1 LFDFTYHKPN
11 SVSASSADA
20 VIYLVPRLLA
30 KSHPRCCHREYS
42 GTSASSADSALHPGK
57 DFAVSPPMS
66 PSGLNYRHRMSIVV
80 FFLSEKNVSVRT
92 YWIAPYGYYPLPFIS
107 PTLRRRR
114 EFGLSS
120 PDARSGET
128 AQCKTTNIILCQTK
142 KRKLN
147 GICTSANWY
156 GIISNFLN

>member
-1 LFDFTYHKPN
+1 LILHIISRILFRLIGECGHL
-11 SVSASSADA
+11 SCSAIARKITPTDEA
-20 VIYLVPRLLA
+20 G
-30 KSHPRCCHREYS
+30 YS

-107 PTLRRRR
+107 VPLKSWTEGSSDFPLAQEKLR
-114 EFGLSS
+114 
-120 PDARSGET
+120 PET

-142 KRKLN
+142 KRKTL
-147 GICTSANWY
+147 W
-156 GIISNFLN
+156 

>member
-1 LFDFTYHKPN
+1 MFDFTYHKPN

-30 KSHPRCCHREYS
+30 KSHPSRSRAGRTRPCTRVRILPFHPQCLHQGSSRHCCL
-42 GTSASSADSALHPGK
+42 D
-57 DFAVSPPMS
+57 D
-66 PSGLNYRHRMSIVV
+66 

-92 YWIAPYGYYPLPFIS
+92 YWIAPYGRYPLPFIS

-142 KRKLN
+142 KRKGNEL
-147 GICTSANWY
+147 CASVSWRAA
-156 GIISNFLN
+156 

>member
-1 LFDFTYHKPN
+1 MFDFTYHKPN
-11 SVSASSADA
+11 SVFASSANA

-30 KSHPRCCHREYS
+30 KSHPPKRRNIAALPSRSRAGRTRPCTRVRILPFHPQCLHQGSSRHCCL
-42 GTSASSADSALHPGK
+42 D
-57 DFAVSPPMS
+57 D
-66 PSGLNYRHRMSIVV
+66 

-92 YWIAPYGYYPLPFIS
+92 YWIAPYGRYPLPFIS

-142 KRKLN
+142 MRKRKR
-147 GICTSANWY
+147 
-156 GIISNFLN
+156 

>member
-92 YWIAPYGYYPLPFIS
+92 SIPSRSRAGRNDGYYPLPCY
-107 PTLRRRR
+107 LRPCVR
-114 EFGLSS
+114 GGSS
-120 PDARSGET
+120 DFPLAQEKLEPET
-128 AQCKTTNIILCQTK
+128 AQ
-142 KRKLN
+142 
-147 GICTSANWY
+147 
-156 GIISNFLN
+156 

>member
-1 LFDFTYHKPN
+1 MVIGTLNFVTASGGQNWRGHL
-11 SVSASSADA
+11 SCSAIAREITSAEEA
-20 VIYLVPRLLA
+20 
-30 KSHPRCCHREYS
+30 EYS

-92 YWIAPYGYYPLPFIS
+92 SIPSRSRAGRNDGYYPLPFIS

-120 PDARSGET
+120 SPR
-128 AQCKTTNIILCQTK
+128 KT
-142 KRKLN
+142 
-147 GICTSANWY
+147 
-156 GIISNFLN
+156 